1 MEFTSILDLRPSPG
15 ENLPKPAFYAD
26 LNLDQIIGRA
36 AGAWG
41 DNTRKF
47 YYYFP
52 ADEECEK
59 YRREIFADVKR
70 ISVYEALL
78 EFTKKM
84 EDWKAVCEKKEK
96 VREEM
101 QRHVWHIVETSCWC
115 DALENLA
122 ERLKGSECR
131 SKGLCL
137 FRDFLQ
143 QYLDSGEY
151 QDMHTNALQL
161 HERLCGFRLRLTY
174 EKELLTVSEEQ
185 TKGEYETFL
194 KDCFPNH
201 ERVLKNPFTAEEGL
215 SILEYE
221 VIRIFRKKHED
232 FFRDAAGFYDA
243 HGEYTRETLIRFVR
257 EITYYLS
264 FAQFERKMQEKGYRF
279 ATPGTDADKE
289 MAATGLYD
297 MALACVNAADQ
308 REVVS
313 NDMNFSEG
321 EKFFVLTGPN
331 QGGKTTFARSLGQL
345 VYFAKMGL
353 DVPASAANVP
363 HFGHLLTHF
372 SVEESVETGRGKLK
386 EELVRL
392 APMMEK
398 NEAGAFVVIN
408 ELFTTAA
415 NYDACIMGKRVLEHF
430 IGQGCRGIYVTHLK
444 ELAEDRPGVVSL
456 RAMLNEQKIQT
467 FRIMRSEA
475 EESAC
480 AINQVNKYKLTYSQL
495 KERLS

>member
-1 MEFTSILDLRPSPG
+1 MEFTSILDLRQSPG
-15 ENLPKPAFYAD
+15 ENLPKPAFYTD

-41 DNTRKF
+41 DDTRKF

-59 YRREIFADVKR
+59 YRREVFADVKQ

-78 EFTKKM
+78 AFTKKM
-84 EDWKAVCEKKEK
+84 EAWKGVCERKKK

-115 DALENLA
+115 DALESLA
-122 ERLKGSECR
+122 ERMKESECR
-131 SKGLCL
+131 STGLCL
-137 FRDFLQ
+137 FLDFLQ
-143 QYLDSGEY
+143 QYLNSGEY
-151 QDMHTNALQL
+151 QDMRASALRLQ
-161 HERLCGFRLRLTY
+161 ERLCGFRLRLTY
-174 EKELLTVSEEQ
+174 EKEMLIISEEQ
-185 TKGEYETFL
+185 TNGTYETFL
-194 KDCFPNH
+194 KDCFPSH
-201 ERVLKNPFTAEEGL
+201 DRVLKNPFMAEEGL

-221 VIRIFRKKHED
+221 VIKIFRKKHED
-232 FFRDAAGFYDA
+232 FFQEAADFHDA
-243 HGEYTRETLIRFVR
+243 HGEYIRETLTRFER

-279 ATPGTDADKE
+279 AAPDTDADKE
-289 MAATGLYD
+289 MSATGLYD
-297 MALACVNAADQ
+297 LALACVNAADQ
-308 REVVS
+308 KEVVS
-313 NDMNFSEG
+313 NDMNFSQG
-321 EKFFVLTGPN
+321 ENFFVLTGPN

-345 VYFAKMGL
+345 VYFTKMGL
-353 DVPASAANVP
+353 DVPAAAANVP

-392 APMMEK
+392 APMMEQ

-415 NYDACIMGKRVLEHF
+415 NYDACIMGKRVLDHF

-456 RAMLNEQKIQT
+456 RAMLNEQKVQT

-475 EESAC
+475 EESAY

>member
-15 ENLPKPAFYAD
+15 EHLPKPAFYTD
-26 LNLDQIIGRA
+26 LNLDQVIGRA
-36 AGAWG
+36 AGSWG
-41 DNTRKF
+41 ENTRKF

-59 YRREIFADVKR
+59 YRREIFADVKQT
-70 ISVYEALL
+70 SVYEALL

-84 EDWKAVCEKKEK
+84 EAWKDVCEKKEK
-96 VREEM
+96 VHEEM
-101 QRHVWHIVETSCWC
+101 QRHVWHIVETSSWC
-115 DALENLA
+115 DALESLA
-122 ERLKGSECR
+122 ERIKGSECR

-137 FRDFLQ
+137 FRDFLR

-151 QDMHTNALQL
+151 QDMRASALRL
-161 HERLCGFRLRLTY
+161 YERLCGFRLRLTY
-174 EKELLTVSEEQ
+174 EKELLMVSEEQ
-185 TKGEYETFL
+185 TKGAYETFL

-221 VIRIFRKKHED
+221 VVKIFRKKHED
-232 FFRDAAGFYDA
+232 FFREAAEFYDA
-243 HGEYTRETLIRFVR
+243 HREYSRETLIRFER

-264 FAQFERKMQEKGYRF
+264 FAQFEWKMQEKGYRF
-279 ATPGTDADKE
+279 AAPGTDADKE
-289 MAATGLYD
+289 MSATGLYD
-297 MALACVNAADQ
+297 LALACVNAADQ
-308 REVVS
+308 REVIS

-321 EKFFVLTGPN
+321 ENFFVLTGPN

-353 DVPASAANVP
+353 DVPADAANVP

-415 NYDACIMGKRVLEHF
+415 NYDACIMGKRVLDHF

-480 AINQVNKYKLTYSQL
+480 AVNQVNKYKLTYSQL

>member
-1 MEFTSILDLRPSPG
+1 MEFTSILDLRPSPD
-15 ENLPKPAFYAD
+15 ENLPKPAFYTD
-26 LNLDQIIGRA
+26 LNLDQVIGRA

-41 DNTRKF
+41 DDTRKF

-59 YRREIFADVKR
+59 YRREIFADVKQA
-70 ISVYEALL
+70 SVYEALL
-78 EFTKKM
+78 EFMKKM
-84 EDWKAVCEKKEK
+84 EEWKGICEKKKK

-101 QRHVWHIVETSCWC
+101 QRHVWHIMETSCWC
-115 DALENLA
+115 DAMEVLA
-122 ERLKGSECR
+122 ERMKGSECR

-137 FRDFLQ
+137 FRDFLR

-151 QDMHTNALQL
+151 QDMRTRALQL

-174 EKELLTVSEEQ
+174 DMELLTVSEEQ
-185 TKGEYETFL
+185 AKGEYETFL
-194 KDCFPNH
+194 KDCFPTH

-215 SILEYE
+215 SVLEYE

-232 FFRDAAGFYDA
+232 FFREAAGFYNA
-243 HGEYTRETLIRFVR
+243 HAEYARETLVRFGR

-279 ATPGTDADKE
+279 AAPGTDADKE
-289 MAATGLYD
+289 MFATDLYD
-297 MALACVNAADQ
+297 LALACVNAADQ

-321 EKFFVLTGPN
+321 ESFFVLTGPN

-345 VYFAKMGL
+345 VYFTKMGL
-353 DVPASAANVP
+353 DVPASAANIP
-363 HFGHLLTHF
+363 YFGHLLTHF

-415 NYDACIMGKRVLEHF
+415 NYDACIMGKRVLDHF

-444 ELAEDRPGVVSL
+444 ELAENRPGVVSL
-456 RAMLNEQKIQT
+456 RAMLNERKIQT
-467 FRIMRSEA
+467 FRIMRNEA

-480 AINQVNKYKLTYSQL
+480 AVNQVNKYKLTYSQL